1 MYVYVCVYIY
11 MYIYN
16 IHFAQSQL
24 SLWTARPNFTQP
36 HLASD
41 IAAAVGIFYHVF
53 AADFAL
59 RFCHST
65 LGEERF
71 QGHGMF

>member
-11 MYIYN
+11 IYT
-16 IHFAQSQL
+16 FAQSQL
-24 SLWTARPNFTQP
+24 SLWAARPNFTQP

-41 IAAAVGIFYHVF
+41 IAAAVGLFYHVF
-53 AADFAL
+53 ATDFAL
-59 RFCHST
+59 RFCHSP

-71 QGHGMF
+71 EGHGMF